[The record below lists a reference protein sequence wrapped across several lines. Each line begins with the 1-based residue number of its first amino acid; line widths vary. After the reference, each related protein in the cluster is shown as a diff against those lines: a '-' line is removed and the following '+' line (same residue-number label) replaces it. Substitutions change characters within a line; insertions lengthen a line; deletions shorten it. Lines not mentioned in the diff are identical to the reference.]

1 MDLLEHLDSR
11 RHVLKF
17 KDELPPRNDIEE
29 VLWKAWKVTPSKQNF
44 MPYQITILGP
54 EAKEEKIALWN
65 LARANKKH
73 VNESHSSIP
82 WEEDGDN
89 GNYLYLKTAPYSIIF
104 SQRVCKPN
112 PFVERCIRD
121 LNDHYEQMHESGLDA
136 MMRTT
141 AVEIGMF
148 AANMGTFA
156 LEKGIQ
162 VNYNA
167 CFPSKIEKWSTLPI
181 IKYNPLLIGGM
192 GYCEVPRRNSHSA
205 KLLKDDLKPELSEM
219 LKWI

>member
-1 MDLLEHLDSR
+1 MNLLEHLDSR
-11 RHVLKF
+11 KHVLIFEETPPAK
-17 KDELPPRNDIEE
+17 KDIQEI
-29 VLWKAWKVTPSKQNF
+29 LWKAWKVTPSKQNF
-44 MPYQITILGP
+44 MPYEITILGP
-54 EAKEEKIALWN
+54 EAKDEKVALWN

-73 VNESHSSIP
+73 VNESHSAIP
-82 WEEDGDN
+82 WKEDGDN
-89 GNYLYLKTAPYSIIF
+89 PNYIYLRHAPYCFIF

-112 PFVERCIRD
+112 PYNQKKIDE
-121 LNDHYEQMHESGLDA
+121 LNDHYEQMHESQLSD
-136 MMRTT
+136 MVRTT

-148 AANMGTFA
+148 VANLNIFA

-181 IKYNPLLIGGM
+181 IKYNPLLIGAM
-192 GYCEVPRRNSHSA
+192 GYCEIPRRNPRIA
-205 KLLKDDLKPELSEM
+205 KDLADDYKPELTEI